1 MQINRRGPGEASLA
15 LDGHELADI
24 VAAEA
29 DEAEFE
35 RLLSQLEALLA
46 LRQRSPRVALA
57 YQGGLLGAVQ
67 AELPVQL
74 IVIEEDP
81 HDEPPLRLIRRSVPA
96 DAAALEAAVSLAERR
111 LALQAARQGGTPA

>member
-1 MQINRRGPGEASLA
+1 MQINRHGPGEASLA
-15 LDGHELADI
+15 QDGRELADL

-29 DEAEFE
+29 SEAEFE
-35 RLLSQLEALLA
+35 LLLGQLEALLA
-46 LRQRSPRVALA
+46 LRRRSPRVAVT
-57 YQGGLLGAVQ
+57 YQGGLLGPVQ

-81 HDEPPLRLIRRSVPA
+81 HDEPPLRLVQRSIPA

-111 LALQAARQGGTPA
+111 LAVQEARNPARQP

>member
-15 LDGHELADI
+15 QDGRELADL

-29 DEAEFE
+29 SEAEFE
-35 RLLSQLEALLA
+35 LLLHQLEALLA
-46 LRQRSPRVALA
+46 LRRRSPRIALT
-57 YQGGLLGAVQ
+57 YQGGLLGAAH

-74 IVIEEDP
+74 ILIEEDP
-81 HDEPPLRLIRRSVPA
+81 HDEPPLRLVQRSLPA

-111 LALQAARQGGTPA
+111 LATQAARQGGPQP